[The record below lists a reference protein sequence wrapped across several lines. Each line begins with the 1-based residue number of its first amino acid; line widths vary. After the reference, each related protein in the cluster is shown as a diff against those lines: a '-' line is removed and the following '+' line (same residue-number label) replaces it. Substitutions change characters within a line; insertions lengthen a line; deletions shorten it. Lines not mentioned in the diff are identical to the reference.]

1 MVPMFG
7 MSINKYKEHPLGHY
21 SDQYDFLRKQ
31 DDAREKMARKI
42 HEENLLKRR
51 ERMIAFIQKDLA
63 ARSLEEILVDI
74 LLDIGKY
81 RDISSKV

>member
-1 MVPMFG
+1 M
-7 MSINKYKEHPLGHY
+7 GHY

-42 HEENLLKRR
+42 HEENMSKRR
-51 ERMIAFIQKDLA
+51 ERMIAFIQKDLE
-63 ARSLEEILVDI
+63 ARSLPEILADI
-74 LLDIGKY
+74 LSDIGKY